1 VAWDTRF
8 DKLVNLPQFPQAK
21 FYETSYFAVSIF
33 LIKIHRV
40 NLNMLRFCV
49 SACSLVLAVLIGL
62 LSGLCNLLFAQDA
75 DSSSSSKPQAELV
88 SPKNLLMSDFL
99 PRSTLNVAKTDL
111 QQAKF
116 PVIDVHNHFFFR
128 YKGQRNRLDEYVRVM
143 DGNNIAVA
151 VSLDAV
157 LGQEVDHLKYLGQ
170 EYQNRLVSFA
180 HIDFQGD
187 GDKDDPATWAS
198 SQPGFVRTCVEQLKV
213 AKENGILGIKFFK
226 AFGLTHKN
234 ADGSLMKVDD
244 PRWDPIWETCGR
256 LKLPIIIHVADPVAF
271 FDPIDAK
278 NERIE
283 ELGRHPDWSF
293 YGDQFPSREELL
305 AARNRVM
312 AKHPN
317 TIFIGAHVANNG
329 EDLAAVGKW
338 LDEYPNLVL
347 EFASRINELGRQPY
361 TARDF
366 FIKYQDRILFGTDG
380 PWQDTRLKLYWRFLE
395 TRDEYFPY
403 SETQPPPQGFWRIY
417 GIHLPDE
424 VLKKVYFQNVLRI
437 IPRLKPVYETHETNP

>member
-1 VAWDTRF
+1 M
-8 DKLVNLPQFPQAK
+8 
-21 FYETSYFAVSIF
+21 S
-33 LIKIHRV
+33 
-40 NLNMLRFCV
+40 RFCV
-49 SACSLVLAVLIGL
+49 SSSLLVLAVLGGFVPTSCGPL
-62 LSGLCNLLFAQDA
+62 NAQDA
-75 DSSSSSKPQAELV
+75 DSPADPKQQTEPV
-88 SPKNLLMSDFL
+88 SPTNLLMSDFR
-99 PRSTLNVAKTDL
+99 PRSTLIVAKTDL

-128 YKGQRNRLDEYVRVM
+128 YKGQRERLAEYVQVM
-143 DGNNIAVA
+143 DENNIAVA

-157 LGQEVDHLKYLGQ
+157 LGQETDHLKYLGQ

-180 HIDFQGD
+180 HIDFRGD
-187 GDKDDPATWAS
+187 GDKGDPATWAS

-226 AFGLTHKN
+226 AFGLTYKN
-234 ADGSLMKVDD
+234 ADGSLMKIDD
-244 PRWDPIWETCGR
+244 ARWDPIWETCGQ

-293 YGDQFPSREELL
+293 HGDQFPSREDLL
-305 AARNRVM
+305 TARNRVL
-312 AKHPN
+312 ARHPN
-317 TIFIGAHVANNG
+317 TTFIGAHVANNG
-329 EDLAAVGKW
+329 EDLATVGKW
-338 LDEYPNLVL
+338 LDEYPNLVV

-380 PWQDTRLKLYWRFLE
+380 PWQDVRLELYWRFLE

-403 SETQPPPQGFWRIY
+403 SDTKPPPQGFWRIY

-424 VLKKVYFQNVLRI
+424 VLKKVYFQNALRI
-437 IPRLKPVYETHETNP
+437 LPRLKPVYETHATNP